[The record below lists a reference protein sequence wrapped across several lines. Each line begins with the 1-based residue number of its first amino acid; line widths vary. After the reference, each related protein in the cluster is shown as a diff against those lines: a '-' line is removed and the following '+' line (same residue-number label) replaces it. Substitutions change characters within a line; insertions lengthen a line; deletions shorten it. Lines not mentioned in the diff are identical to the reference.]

1 MNVNV
6 KNPIFVLAL
15 LLCVGLSARAAT
27 YYVSS
32 SSGNDSYTPAQ
43 AQNPATP
50 WRSLGKVNSYWGSL
64 NPGDTVKLQCGSV
77 FTSGLN
83 VWKSGAAG
91 KPIVLTTYGSGNP
104 PLVSGFT
111 ALTGWGGGSGNVWQT
126 TCSNCGLSANIAM
139 IGDSSRPMGRWP
151 NAGSNLDGGYGQIQ
165 SFNGTVSITDT
176 HIGSSG
182 HNWTGASVVI
192 RKNRWVIETDPI
204 LSQSGNTITYQT
216 SST

>member
-64 NPGDTVKLQCGSV
+64 NPGDTIKLQAGSS
-77 FTSGLN
+77 FNQPLN
-83 VWKSGAAG
+83 IWKSGTAAQ
-91 KPIVLTTYGSGNP
+91 PIVITAYGTGYAP
-104 PLVSGFT
+104 VITGF
-111 ALTGWGGGSGNVWQT
+111 
-126 TCSNCGLSANIAM
+126 
-139 IGDSSRPMGRWP
+139 
-151 NAGSNLDGGYGQIQ
+151 
-165 SFNGTVSITDT
+165 
-176 HIGSSG
+176 
-182 HNWTGASVVI
+182 
-192 RKNRWVIETDPI
+192 
-204 LSQSGNTITYQT
+204 
-216 SST
+216 